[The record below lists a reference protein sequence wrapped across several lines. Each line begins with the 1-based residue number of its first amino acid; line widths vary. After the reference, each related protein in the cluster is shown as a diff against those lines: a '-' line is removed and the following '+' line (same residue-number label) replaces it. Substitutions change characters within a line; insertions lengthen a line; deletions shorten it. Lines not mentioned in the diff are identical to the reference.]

1 MNKRVERV
9 YCRKQKKK
17 GLILF
22 GLKYFMT
29 RDVIGSLLMKEGLED
44 GKGGGAD
51 FVVDFYCLLL
61 YL

>member
-1 MNKRVERV
+1 M